1 VTRTAARSR
10 VEEAPT
16 VTKTALTRR
25 VDVQSVQTAVNIATG
40 KRVEEARLLT
50 LTRKKVDERTLADE
64 LSETW

>member
-1 VTRTAARSR
+1 M
-10 VEEAPT
+10 
-16 VTKTALTRR
+16 TKTASTRV
-25 VDVQSVQTAVNIATG
+25 VDEQSVQTAVNIATG